1 MMKLKQSED
10 EFKIGH
16 QLRNS
21 CNETDSSFKIQ
32 NAKFNVIHSS
42 EISKVL
48 RELTQ
53 CIANDHDLF
62 SNGNKPLQNF
72 ENQTSKGCLKFSLY

>member
-1 MMKLKQSED
+1 M
-10 EFKIGH
+10 
-16 QLRNS
+16 
-21 CNETDSSFKIQ
+21 Q

-53 CIANDHDLF
+53 CIANDHDIF
-62 SNGNKPLQNF
+62 SNGNKSMPNL
-72 ENQTSKGCLKFSLY
+72 ENKYYKGQD